1 MFSDRMEKVVIYRD
15 AEFGC
20 NCEYIKAIFCEEAD
34 KKYFI
39 TFSKVR
45 KDDLLKIQGECIKA
59 IKVDCTHI
67 SIPCSVNAYTVY
79 YEPLS
84 GTE

>member
-1 MFSDRMEKVVIYRD
+1 MFSDRLEEVGIFRD

-39 TFSKVR
+39 TFSPVR
-45 KDDLLKIQGECIKA
+45 KNDLLTRHGERIKA
-59 IKVDCTHI
+59 TKVDCTHI

-79 YEPLS
+79 YELYKS
-84 GTE
+84 